1 MTRVWRKHRQQTPTC
16 GQIRGERQP
25 SSPQV
30 FLSPPTP
37 LAFLLLTVLPPIPQN
52 TDFPRCL
59 LAMFISLVAITVV
72 NASRIFS
79 RIAELKIN
87 R

>member
-1 MTRVWRKHRQQTPTC
+1 
-16 GQIRGERQP
+16 
-25 SSPQV
+25 
-30 FLSPPTP
+30 
-37 LAFLLLTVLPPIPQN
+37 
-52 TDFPRCL
+52 
-59 LAMFISLVAITVV
+59 MFISLVAITVV